1 MVVQVNSRIV
11 NTFHRLG
18 GALGV
23 AVLSTVAADGTTGVT
38 PAFAVG
44 AVVAPAAA
52 ALSAFAVP
60 AGAAP
65 AGAAPHAPPS
75 RAPDAHPQCNEIQEN
90 DDE

>member
-1 MVVQVNSRIV
+1 MAVQVKTRIV
-11 NTFHRLG
+11 NTFQRFG

-38 PAFAVG
+38 PAYTVG
-44 AVVAPAAA
+44 AVVASAAA
-52 ALSAFAVP
+52 VLSAFVVL

-75 RAPDAHPQCNEIQEN
+75 RAPDARPQRNEIQEN

>member
-1 MVVQVNSRIV
+1 M

-38 PAFAVG
+38 LAFAVG
-44 AVVAPAAA
+44 AVVASAAA